1 MLPHMHHITTKGTG
15 CGLARRMALWI
26 VRPLGCGRFEGGV
39 AGVASF
45 RSHQIWL
52 PNNPTCELVYARAS
66 RGDDR
71 CGGQS
76 RFSIGDMAKRYEPT
90 GRTCADCGKPITY
103 EVLITEVHGA
113 PPIEMRY
120 GPDCWTDTCEGKHQ
134 HDDASGRP
142 S

>member
-1 MLPHMHHITTKGTG
+1 M
-15 CGLARRMALWI
+15 
-26 VRPLGCGRFEGGV
+26 EV
-39 AGVASF
+39 AGWRAGWPYGLFVRQVAED
-45 RSHQIWL
+45 L
-52 PNNPTCELVYARAS
+52 RAS

-71 CGGQS
+71 CGGHS

-113 PPIEMRY
+113 APIEMRY